1 MKLTNQTTLQ
11 TNLLKIENTAKDF
24 LRTVVAA
31 TQSLNNS
38 YYSLWKL
45 PDDQLTEVLQHL
57 LNEGKLEDV
66 FTKHYIAATS
76 LNNILDGGEYVGVR
90 AIAIA
95 GREFEIS
102 EEGVLTVVPLPI
114 PEVVEENI
122 DQILNNISE

>member
-1 MKLTNQTTLQ
+1 MKLTNQTTIQ
-11 TNLLKIENTAKDF
+11 TNLQKIENTAKDF

-57 LNEGKLEDV
+57 LNEGKLEEV

-76 LNNILDGGEYVGVR
+76 LNYILDDGEYVGVR
-90 AIAIA
+90 AIAVA
-95 GREFEIS
+95 GREFEVS
-102 EEGVLTVVPLPI
+102 EEGVLTLVPLP
-114 PEVVEENI
+114 VVEVIEGN
-122 DQILNNISE
+122 DDVVE